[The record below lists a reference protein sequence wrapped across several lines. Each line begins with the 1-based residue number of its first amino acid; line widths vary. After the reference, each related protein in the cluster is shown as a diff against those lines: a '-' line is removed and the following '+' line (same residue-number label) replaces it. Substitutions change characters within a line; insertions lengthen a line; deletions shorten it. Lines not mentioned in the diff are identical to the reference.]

1 MVAAYSKAFAATH
14 PSGPAVL
21 YARAYPA
28 HKFRQDDRMDNLG
41 YPPRVADAM
50 LELIRVNKMD
60 ACTFAHR
67 GYGEIGVNGMKNP
80 IDVYIAFRH

>member
-1 MVAAYSKAFAATH
+1 
-14 PSGPAVL
+14 
-21 YARAYPA
+21 
-28 HKFRQDDRMDNLG
+28 
-41 YPPRVADAM
+41 M